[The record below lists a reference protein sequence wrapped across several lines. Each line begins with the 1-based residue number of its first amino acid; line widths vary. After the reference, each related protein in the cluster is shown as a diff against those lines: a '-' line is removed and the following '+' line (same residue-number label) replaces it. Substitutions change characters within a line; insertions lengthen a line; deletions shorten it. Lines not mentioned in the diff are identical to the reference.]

1 MSMVIRKA
9 GALSTVQDEGRF
21 GVMKTGFGQC
31 GAMDLTSMH
40 IANRLVGNCINCA
53 VIEMTLI
60 GITAVFNSEC
70 IIALSGGDFS
80 AVLSGKHLRCD
91 KAYVVRAG
99 DELKIGA
106 AKTGARCYL
115 AVSGGIDVPKVMGS
129 RSTDIKMG
137 IGGYCGRKLKAG
149 DVLNFGKNCM
159 TVSNPDKW
167 EIEQRVFSGNYV
179 LRAILGPQD
188 FLFPE
193 ETIEKFFGS
202 EYKVTHECDR
212 MGVRLSGE
220 ALKAKDSVDIIS
232 DGIVRG
238 SVQVPGSGQPIVLMS
253 DHQTVG
259 GYAKIATVISQ
270 DVSLLAQA
278 KPGDK
283 IRFERISVEQAEKL
297 AKKEKKYLDNLFFW

>member
-40 IANRLVGNCINCA
+40 IANRLVGNCKNCA
-53 VIEMTLI
+53 VIEMTLT
-60 GITAVFNSEC
+60 GITAVFDREC
-70 IIALSGGDFS
+70 LIALSGGDFS
-80 AVLSGKHLRCD
+80 AVLSGKHIRCD
-91 KAYVVRAG
+91 KAYAVRAG
-99 DELKIGA
+99 DELKLGA
-106 AKTGARCYL
+106 AKTGIRCYL

-129 RSTDIKMG
+129 RSTDLKMG
-137 IGGYCGRKLKAG
+137 IGGFFGRKLETG
-149 DVLNFGKNCM
+149 DVINFGKNCIE
-159 TVSNPDKW
+159 VKNPDKW
-167 EIEQRVFSGNYV
+167 EIDQRSFGGNYV
-179 LRAILGPQD
+179 LRAVPGPQD
-188 FLFPE
+188 FMFPK
-193 ETIEKFFGS
+193 ETIDKFFS
-202 EYKVTHECDR
+202 CEYKVTPECDR

-220 ALKAKDSVDIIS
+220 ALKAKDGVDIIS

-259 GYAKIATVISQ
+259 GYAKIATVISG

-278 KPGDK
+278 RPGDTV
-283 IRFERISVEQAEKL
+283 RFERISVEQAEKL

>member
-1 MSMVIRKA
+1 
-9 GALSTVQDEGRF
+9 
-21 GVMKTGFGQC
+21 
-31 GAMDLTSMH
+31 
-40 IANRLVGNCINCA
+40 
-53 VIEMTLI
+53 
-60 GITAVFNSEC
+60 
-70 IIALSGGDFS
+70 
-80 AVLSGKHLRCD
+80 
-91 KAYVVRAG
+91 
-99 DELKIGA
+99 
-106 AKTGARCYL
+106 
-115 AVSGGIDVPKVMGS
+115 
-129 RSTDIKMG
+129 
-137 IGGYCGRKLKAG
+137 
-149 DVLNFGKNCM
+149 
-159 TVSNPDKW
+159 
-167 EIEQRVFSGNYV
+167 
-179 LRAILGPQD
+179 
-188 FLFPE
+188 
-193 ETIEKFFGS
+193 
-202 EYKVTHECDR
+202 